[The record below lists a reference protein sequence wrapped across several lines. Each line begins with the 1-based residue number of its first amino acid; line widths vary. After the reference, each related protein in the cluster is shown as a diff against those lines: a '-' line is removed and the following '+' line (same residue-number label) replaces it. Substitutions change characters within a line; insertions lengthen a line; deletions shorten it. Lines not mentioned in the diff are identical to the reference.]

1 MDDFRLKVFITA
13 ARTLSFTRT
22 AERLFIS
29 QPAVS
34 KHIGELESQYKVQ
47 LFMRRGSRLELTGA
61 GETLLACAERLAD
74 DYRRMQ
80 YEMSLC
86 ADAPVGELR
95 LGASTTIAQYLLP
108 PILARFTTRFPGV
121 RVAMMSGNSDQ
132 VEQALG
138 GHGIDL
144 GMVESL
150 SRRQGL
156 HYTVFAPDELVL
168 VARTGGPYSRTES
181 ITADELREIPL
192 VLREGGS
199 GTLEVIK
206 AALGRA
212 GIRIPQLNVVM
223 LDRGDQG
230 FRPQQRRHGHR
241 FGDLG
246 RGRAAQRRAADH
258 RPRRP
263 SPAARFRVR
272 ARRSR
277 AVGSRPAVHRV
288 RKGRPLTGRAF
299 WRSLDERICHDS
311 FAVSAVISAA
321 FPQPLFLPLFLPP
334 FPPCSRCGS
343 GLRFLPSLCRRFRGT
358 ICPLVF
364 FSITFCYGI

>member
-1 MDDFRLKVFITA
+1 MITDFRLKVFKTVA
-13 ARTLSFTRT
+13 DRLSFTKAA
-22 AERLFIS
+22 AELLIS
-29 QPAVS
+29 QPAVTR
-34 KHIGELESQYKVQ
+34 HISELEKQ
-47 LFMRRGSRLELTGA
+47 LGVPLFDRCRGNVSLTAHGKLMLDYA
-61 GETLLACAERLAD
+61 NRILAIYADLNDTFAD
-74 DYRRMQ
+74 DAGRPAGNIRI
-80 YEMSLC
+80 
-86 ADAPVGELR
+86 
-95 LGASTTIAQYLLP
+95 GASTTIAQYLLP

-223 LDRGDQG
+223 R
-230 FRPQQRRHGHR
+230 
-241 FGDLG
+241 LG
-246 RGRAAQRRAADH
+246 STEGIKA
-258 RPRRP
+258 
-263 SPAARFRVR
+263 FVR
-272 ARRSR
+272 NSDAM
-277 AVGSRPAVHRV
+277 A
-288 RKGRPLTGRAF
+288 
-299 WRSLDERICHDS
+299 I
-311 FAVSAVISAA
+311 VSVISVVDE
-321 FPQPLFLPLFLPP
+321 LRSGVLRIIDLEDLPLRRDFA
-334 FPPCSRCGS
+334 FVHVEAE
-343 GLRFLPSLCRRFRGT
+343 PSA
-358 ICPLVF
+358 LVRQF
-364 FSITFCYGI
+364 IEFARADR

>member
-34 KHIGELESQYKVQ
+34 KHISELESHYKVQ
-47 LFMRRGSRLELTGA
+47 LFARRGSRLELTPA
-61 GETLLACAERLAD
+61 GETLLSCAERLDD
-74 DYRRMQ
+74 DYRRME

-86 ADAPVGELR
+86 ASAVEGELR

-108 PILARFTTRFPGV
+108 PVLARFTTRFPGV
-121 RVAMMSGNSDQ
+121 RVSMMSGNSDQ

-138 GHGIDL
+138 RHDIDL

-168 VARTGGPYSRTES
+168 VSRTGGPYSRTDS
-181 ITADELREIPL
+181 VTPDRLRQIPL

-206 AALGRA
+206 TALAGV

-223 LDRGDQG
+223 R
-230 FRPQQRRHGHR
+230 
-241 FGDLG
+241 LG
-246 RGRAAQRRAADH
+246 STEAIKA
-258 RPRRP
+258 
-263 SPAARFRVR
+263 FVR
-272 ARRSR
+272 NSDAM
-277 AVGSRPAVHRV
+277 A
-288 RKGRPLTGRAF
+288 
-299 WRSLDERICHDS
+299 I
-311 FAVSAVISAA
+311 VSVISVVDE
-321 FPQPLFLPLFLPP
+321 
-334 FPPCSRCGS
+334 
-343 GLRFLPSLCRRFRGT
+343 LRNGMLRIVDLDSLALTRDFVFVHAEAEPAR
-358 ICPLVF
+358 LVRQF
-364 FSITFCYGI
+364 VDFARADR

>member
-47 LFMRRGSRLELTGA
+47 LFARRGSRLELTGA
-61 GETLLACAERLAD
+61 GATLLSCAERLAD

-86 ADAPVGELR
+86 TSVPVGELR

-132 VEQALG
+132 VEQTLG

-168 VARTGGPYSRTES
+168 VARTGGPYARTES
-181 ITADELREIPL
+181 ITTDELREIPL

-223 LDRGDQG
+223 R
-230 FRPQQRRHGHR
+230 
-241 FGDLG
+241 LG
-246 RGRAAQRRAADH
+246 STEGIKA
-258 RPRRP
+258 
-263 SPAARFRVR
+263 FVR
-272 ARRSR
+272 NSDAM
-277 AVGSRPAVHRV
+277 A
-288 RKGRPLTGRAF
+288 
-299 WRSLDERICHDS
+299 I
-311 FAVSAVISAA
+311 VSVISVVDE
-321 FPQPLFLPLFLPP
+321 LRSGVLRIIDLEDLPLRRDFA
-334 FPPCSRCGS
+334 FVHVEAE
-343 GLRFLPSLCRRFRGT
+343 PSA
-358 ICPLVF
+358 LVRQF
-364 FSITFCYGI
+364 IEFARADL

>member
-47 LFMRRGSRLELTGA
+47 LFVRRGSRLELTGA

-108 PILARFTTRFPGV
+108 
-121 RVAMMSGNSDQ
+121 VAMMSGNSDQ

-223 LDRGDQG
+223 R
-230 FRPQQRRHGHR
+230 
-241 FGDLG
+241 LG
-246 RGRAAQRRAADH
+246 STEGIKA
-258 RPRRP
+258 
-263 SPAARFRVR
+263 FVR
-272 ARRSR
+272 NSDAM
-277 AVGSRPAVHRV
+277 A
-288 RKGRPLTGRAF
+288 
-299 WRSLDERICHDS
+299 I
-311 FAVSAVISAA
+311 VSVISVVDE
-321 FPQPLFLPLFLPP
+321 LRSGVLRIIDLEDLPLRRDFV
-334 FPPCSRCGS
+334 FVHVETE
-343 GLRFLPSLCRRFRGT
+343 PSA
-358 ICPLVF
+358 LVRQF
-364 FSITFCYGI
+364 IEFARADR

>member
-47 LFMRRGSRLELTGA
+47 LFVRRGSRLELTGA

-223 LDRGDQG
+223 RLGSTEGIKAFVRNSDAMAIVSVISVVDELRSGVL
-230 FRPQQRRHGHR
+230 RII
-241 FGDLG
+241 DLE
-246 RGRAAQRRAADH
+246 DL
-258 RPRRP
+258 P
-263 SPAARFRVR
+263 PAARFRVR
-272 ARRSR
+272 ARRNR
-277 AVGSRPAVHRV
+277 AVGSRPAVHRI
-288 RKGRPLTGRAF
+288 RKGRPLIGRAF
-299 WRSLDERICHDS
+299 WCSLDERICCGFS
-311 FAVSAVISAA
+311 GGFSVAVPIVV
-321 FPQPLFLPLFLPP
+321 
-334 FPPCSRCGS
+334 
-343 GLRFLPSLCRRFRGT
+343 FRGGSSFGFWFRF
-358 ICPLVF
+358 CSLSRFPLQF
-364 FSITFCYGI
+364 P

>member
-1 MDDFRLKVFITA
+1 MASGACRIASAGQQRPLRFWCARGSRLRFPVFGPSCTRIPAVNSAGCRKRCCLINLERYGRFPTQSLHYGGPDAQLHPDGRTAFHLA
-13 ARTLSFTRT
+13 ARR
-22 AERLFIS
+22 
-29 QPAVS
+29 Q
-34 KHIGELESQYKVQ
+34 VQ
-47 LFMRRGSRLELTGA
+47 LFVRRGSRLELTGA

-223 LDRGDQG
+223 R
-230 FRPQQRRHGHR
+230 
-241 FGDLG
+241 LG
-246 RGRAAQRRAADH
+246 STEGIKA
-258 RPRRP
+258 
-263 SPAARFRVR
+263 FVR
-272 ARRSR
+272 NSDAM
-277 AVGSRPAVHRV
+277 A
-288 RKGRPLTGRAF
+288 
-299 WRSLDERICHDS
+299 I
-311 FAVSAVISAA
+311 VSVISVVDE
-321 FPQPLFLPLFLPP
+321 LRSGVLRIIDLEDLPLRRDFA
-334 FPPCSRCGS
+334 FVHVEAE
-343 GLRFLPSLCRRFRGT
+343 PSA
-358 ICPLVF
+358 LVRQF
-364 FSITFCYGI
+364 IEFARADR